1 MQSVKETLGKNLNIK
16 ELEKS
21 YDSALQ
27 DEYFQMIV
35 KELDLPKEVLQKYT
49 SLLEDASR
57 ELACCN
63 NCKSLSNCQNAI
75 KGYCYKAS
83 NIAGEPSFSYR
94 ACKYLQS
101 ELARTKYEQNV
112 QLYS

>member
-35 KELDLPKEVLQKYT
+35 KELDLP
-49 SLLEDASR
+49 
-57 ELACCN
+57 
-63 NCKSLSNCQNAI
+63 
-75 KGYCYKAS
+75 
-83 NIAGEPSFSYR
+83 
-94 ACKYLQS
+94 
-101 ELARTKYEQNV
+101 
-112 QLYS
+112 